1 MSGGGGHGKR
11 KKHEEHEEHENHERW
26 LVSYSDMMTLLMV
39 LFLVLFAMS
48 NVDQTK
54 VILLQ
59 EGFNQAFGTNTVL
72 QGSSSVLQSSSSDSA
87 GLDMAAG
94 SGPAGQ
100 LTEEEKA
107 LVKKAVAAADL
118 AAAQTRMLAAEAE
131 AENLTEA
138 QQKITAALKQQGL
151 AGDASFTIDE
161 RGLVVT
167 IITNAVIFT
176 GDSAVLRPVGQ
187 RILHAVGPTLK
198 ALPNSIEVDGHTN
211 QLPVPTRNYPSAWEL
226 STARASAV
234 VRYLTGNEGI
244 AANRLRAVGFAGTK
258 PLISP
263 SDPRSVRQN
272 RRVEIVVLSD
282 LPDDTSSLL
291 PAAAKSVSASSTAT
305 ATPTPTASET
315 AEPAE
320 TEEGATPSA
329 TTSDHSTETDSHD

>member
-1 MSGGGGHGKR
+1 MSGGGHGGGKR

-54 VILLQ
+54 VIQLQ
-59 EGFNQAFGTNTVL
+59 EGFNQAFGTNAVL
-72 QGSSSVLQSSSSDSA
+72 QGSSSVLQSSASDSA
-87 GLDMAAG
+87 GLDLAAG

-100 LTEEEKA
+100 MTESEQA
-107 LVKKAVAAADL
+107 LVKKAVSAAEL
-118 AAAQTRMLAAEAE
+118 AKAQTRMLAAEAE
-131 AENLTEA
+131 AQNLTEA
-138 QQKITAALKQQGL
+138 EKKIKAALKKSGL
-151 AGDASFTIDE
+151 EGDASFTIDS

-167 IITNAVIFT
+167 VVTSSVVFS
-176 GDSAVLRPVGQ
+176 GDSAILRSGGQ
-187 RILHAVGPTLK
+187 QILDAVGPTLK
-198 ALPNSIEVDGHTN
+198 SLPNDIEVDGHTN

-234 VRYLTGNEGI
+234 VRYLISNEGI

-263 SDPRSVRQN
+263 SDVRSVKLN
-272 RRVEIVVLSD
+272 RRVEIIVLSD

-291 PAAAKSVSASSTAT
+291 PAAAKAI
-305 ATPTPTASET
+305 
-315 AEPAE
+315 
-320 TEEGATPSA
+320 
-329 TTSDHSTETDSHD
+329 

>member
-1 MSGGGGHGKR
+1 MSGGGGHGVGGRR

-72 QGSSSVLQSSSSDSA
+72 QGSSSVLQSSASDSA
-87 GLDMAAG
+87 GLDQAAG

-100 LTEEEKA
+100 MTEAEKA
-107 LVKKAVAAADL
+107 LVKKAVSAAEL
-118 AAAQTRMLAAEAE
+118 AKAQARMLAAEAE
-131 AENLTEA
+131 AQNLTEA
-138 QQKITAALKQQGL
+138 EKQIRAALTKDGL
-151 AGDASFTIDE
+151 EGDASFTIDE

-167 IITNAVIFT
+167 IITSAVVFS
-176 GDSAVLRPVGQ
+176 GDSALLRPTGQ
-187 RILHAVGPTLK
+187 KILNAVGPTLK
-198 ALPNSIEVDGHTN
+198 GLPNDIEVDGHTN
-211 QLPVPTRNYPSAWEL
+211 QLPVPTRNYPTAWEL

-234 VRYLTGNEGI
+234 VRYLVGAEGV
-244 AANRLRAVGFAGTK
+244 AAGRLRAVGFAGTR

-263 SDPRSVRQN
+263 SDPRSVKVN

-291 PAAAKSVSASSTAT
+291 PSAAKTVT
-305 ATPTPTASET
+305 
-315 AEPAE
+315 
-320 TEEGATPSA
+320 
-329 TTSDHSTETDSHD
+329 

>member
-1 MSGGGGHGKR
+1 MSGGGHGGGKR

-54 VILLQ
+54 VVQLQ
-59 EGFNQAFGTNTVL
+59 EGFNQAFGTNAVL
-72 QGSSSVLQSSSSDSA
+72 QGSSSVLQSSASDSA
-87 GLDMAAG
+87 GLDLAAG

-100 LTEEEKA
+100 LTESEKA
-107 LVKKAVAAADL
+107 LVKKAVSAAEL
-118 AAAQTRMLAAEAE
+118 AKAQTRMLAAEAE
-131 AENLTEA
+131 AQNLTEA
-138 QQKITAALKQQGL
+138 EKKIKAALKKNGL
-151 AGDASFTIDE
+151 EGDASFTIDS

-167 IITNAVIFT
+167 VVTSSVVFS
-176 GDSAVLRPVGQ
+176 GDSAILRPGGQ
-187 RILHAVGPTLK
+187 KILDAVGPTLK
-198 ALPNSIEVDGHTN
+198 SLPNDIEVDGHTN

-234 VRYLTGNEGI
+234 VRYLIGNEGI

-263 SDPRSVRQN
+263 SDVRSVKLN
-272 RRVEIVVLSD
+272 RRVEIIVLSD

-291 PAAAKSVSASSTAT
+291 PSAAKAI
-305 ATPTPTASET
+305 
-315 AEPAE
+315 
-320 TEEGATPSA
+320 
-329 TTSDHSTETDSHD
+329 